1 MRSKC
6 KELLLFLCDCF
17 LSIRA
22 RFPLDIL
29 EGVLSLVL
37 IDAQEVADGGNHV
50 LFEVFVVRSHASNC
64 IKSDKIVV
72 VSPHRGCIE
81 GEKSHLTPTEA
92 TIDEQV
98 DDVAIE
104 WPLQIGDDV

>member
-6 KELLLFLCDCF
+6 KELLLFFCDGF

-29 EGVLSLVL
+29 EGVLGLVL
-37 IDAQEVADGGNHV
+37 IDAQEVADGSNHAT
-50 LFEVFVVRSHASNC
+50 FEVFVVRSHASNC
-64 IKSDKIVV
+64 IKGDKIVEV
-72 VSPHRGCIE
+72 KPHKGCIE

-104 WPLQIGDDV
+104 WPL